1 LVAEAPGVEFVNGS
15 RAASFLKLR
24 SRTAHKG
31 NFGHALIVAG
41 STGKSGAAAMAANSA
56 MRSGAGLVTLAAPEG
71 VHAVL
76 EVKTTEAM
84 TVPLSCTSAGSFGSD
99 AVDEI
104 LELAAGKSVMAIGP
118 GIGSVDQT
126 FTIVRSVIAG
136 AQCPLVID
144 ADGLNAVAADLSV
157 IQTSPSPFIIMTPHP
172 GEMARLTGTTTAE
185 VERDR
190 IETARKFAS
199 EHAVF
204 LVLKGAR
211 TVVATPD
218 GRIAV
223 NGSGNPGMATGGMGD
238 VLTGVIAALVSQG
251 YEPFDAC
258 CLGVFIH
265 GFAADM
271 VAGDQ
276 GEIGLIATDV
286 QEKLPQAFKKL
297 FEIKSLEG
305 VNAQG

>member
-1 LVAEAPGVEFVNGS
+1 
-15 RAASFLKLR
+15 
-24 SRTAHKG
+24 
-31 NFGHALIVAG
+31 
-41 STGKSGAAAMAANSA
+41 
-56 MRSGAGLVTLAAPEG
+56 
-71 VHAVL
+71 
-76 EVKTTEAM
+76 
-84 TVPLSCTSAGSFGSD
+84 
-99 AVDEI
+99 
-104 LELAAGKSVMAIGP
+104 
-118 GIGSVDQT
+118 
-126 FTIVRSVIAG
+126 
-136 AQCPLVID
+136 
-144 ADGLNAVAADLSV
+144 
-157 IQTSPSPFIIMTPHP
+157 MTPHP

-286 QEKLPQAFKKL
+286 QEKLPQAFTKL